1 MRIVQEVLT
10 NALRHARAQSFRAQL
25 EFESSELRLRMD
37 DDGLGFDAARKHDGL
52 GLIGIEERV
61 AEMAGT
67 MKLRTRPGAGV
78 SLSIVLPLVDGG
90 WSAKP

>member
-1 MRIVQEVLT
+1 VLT
-10 NALRHARAQSFRAQL
+10 NALRHARPRSFRAQL

-67 MKLRTRPGAGV
+67 MQLRTRPGAGV
-78 SLSIVLPLVDGG
+78 NLSIVLPLIDGG